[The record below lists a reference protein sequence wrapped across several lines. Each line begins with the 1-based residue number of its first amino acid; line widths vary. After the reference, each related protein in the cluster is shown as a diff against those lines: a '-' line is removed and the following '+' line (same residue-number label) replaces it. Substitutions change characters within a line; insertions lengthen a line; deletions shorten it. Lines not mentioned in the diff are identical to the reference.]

1 LFENAAVTFWLE
13 FTVTTQLPVPLHAP
27 PQPENVEPLAAL
39 AVNVTCVPG
48 AKLAPQ
54 VCGQSIP
61 AGKLVTRPLPV
72 SLTVSEFPA
81 VIPKT
86 TPQAEQ

>member
-1 LFENAAVTFWLE
+1 LVENAAVTLWLE

-27 PQPENVEPLAAL
+27 PQPENVEPLAAF

-54 VCGQSIP
+54 LPGQSIP
-61 AGKLVTRPLPV
+61 AGELVTRPLPV
-72 SLTVSEFPA
+72 SLTVSEFPTLSEN
-81 VIPKT
+81 T
-86 TPQAEQ
+86 TP

>member
-1 LFENAAVTFWLE
+1 LAENAAVTLWLE
-13 FTVTTQLPVPLHAP
+13 FIVTTQLPVPLHVP

-48 AKLAPQ
+48 AKLALQ
-54 VCGQSIP
+54 LCGQSIP
-61 AGKLVTRPLPV
+61 AGELVTRPLPV

-81 VIPKT
+81 PSENT
-86 TPQAEQ
+86 TP